1 MADGSPHPD
10 NNENSNNQ
18 QAEDRIPFSLEAE
31 QAILGA
37 ILFDNEVY
45 YRVSSYLKEEHF
57 YDPIHRLIFEACGGL
72 IGRGSLASPVMINN
86 YLQSSEGFIEAG
98 GATYLER
105 LAANVP
111 ATASAHDYARLVF
124 DLSVRRGLMTIG
136 GDLIDRAQ
144 RSSLDDETTSQLK
157 DAEQA
162 LYNLA
167 ETGKYGGGFKSF
179 RAATAEAID
188 LADAAV
194 KRDGGLAG
202 VATGL
207 SDLDNMMGGLH
218 PSDLIILAA
227 RPSMGK
233 TSLAVNIAVNV
244 AKAYK
249 PERQEDGTV
258 KAKAGGIVGLFS
270 LEMAAEQLAT
280 RIIAEESEVPSNKIR
295 RGEVDESEFNR
306 IYDAARRLESL
317 PLHIDDTAGISIADL
332 AARARRLK
340 RQHGLGFCQAPASVA
355 ITAYRKSRKYRLA

>member
-144 RSSLDDETTSQLK
+144 RSSLDDETTSQQQPPKQSTLRTL
-157 DAEQA
+157 Q
-162 LYNLA
+162 
-167 ETGKYGGGFKSF
+167 
-179 RAATAEAID
+179 
-188 LADAAV
+188 
-194 KRDGGLAG
+194 
-202 VATGL
+202 
-207 SDLDNMMGGLH
+207 
-218 PSDLIILAA
+218 
-227 RPSMGK
+227 
-233 TSLAVNIAVNV
+233 
-244 AKAYK
+244 
-249 PERQEDGTV
+249 
-258 KAKAGGIVGLFS
+258 
-270 LEMAAEQLAT
+270 
-280 RIIAEESEVPSNKIR
+280 
-295 RGEVDESEFNR
+295 
-306 IYDAARRLESL
+306 
-317 PLHIDDTAGISIADL
+317 
-332 AARARRLK
+332 
-340 RQHGLGFCQAPASVA
+340 
-355 ITAYRKSRKYRLA
+355 

>member
-1 MADGSPHPD
+1 LH
-10 NNENSNNQ
+10 
-18 QAEDRIPFSLEAE
+18 
-31 QAILGA
+31 
-37 ILFDNEVY
+37 
-45 YRVSSYLKEEHF
+45 
-57 YDPIHRLIFEACGGL
+57 
-72 IGRGSLASPVMINN
+72 
-86 YLQSSEGFIEAG
+86 
-98 GATYLER
+98 
-105 LAANVP
+105 
-111 ATASAHDYARLVF
+111 
-124 DLSVRRGLMTIG
+124 
-136 GDLIDRAQ
+136 
-144 RSSLDDETTSQLK
+144 
-157 DAEQA
+157 
-162 LYNLA
+162 
-167 ETGKYGGGFKSF
+167 KSF

-306 IYDAARRLESL
+306 IYDAAR
-317 PLHIDDTAGISIADL
+317 H
-332 AARARRLK
+332 
-340 RQHGLGFCQAPASVA
+340 F
-355 ITAYRKSRKYRLA
+355 YR